1 MYKFLDNVN
10 AKDER
15 NDLMEISIR
24 EYIKNN
30 FKESDVNEIKE
41 AINGNIDAKEELALP
56 GMGVFFEIIWQ
67 NCDNNMQE
75 EMIKLL
81 KNNI

>member
-1 MYKFLDNVN
+1 
-10 AKDER
+10 
-15 NDLMEISIR
+15 MEISIR